1 LPSGGFLR
9 NEQEIVMKVQDP
21 ACVWKAEGIT
31 PTQRNLLLAIQMHC
45 DAKTGVADVSLSML
59 EDMTLL
65 NQSVIAMALSQLE
78 GHYLARLPSRSKKRL
93 ICRMIEQRSTPDAKP
108 VDARVPRGFG
118 QSSMPSA

>member
-1 LPSGGFLR
+1 
-9 NEQEIVMKVQDP
+9 MKVQDP
-21 ACVWKAEGIT
+21 AFVWTAEGIT

-45 DAKTGVADVSLSML
+45 DAKTGVAEVSLSML

-78 GHYLARLPSRSKKRL
+78 GRYLARLPSRSKKRL
-93 ICRMIEQRSTPDAKP
+93 ICRMIEEGSTPDAKP

-118 QSSMPSA
+118 RSSMPSA